1 MTMFDWQAENRVVSK
16 WIWVY
21 AALTLPVTV
30 ILLITW
36 LLFMKKNGLRHKEQE
51 LVVAETY
58 GDV

>member
-1 MTMFDWQAENRVVSK
+1 MFDWQAENRVVSK

-36 LLFMKKNGLRHKEQE
+36 LLFMKKNKKEE
-51 LVVAETY
+51 LAVAEPY